1 MNVHRDKPVNAVR
14 GAPLGDMTPKQF
26 MAAQW
31 QKRWRLI
38 RGALPDFKELVDVKT
53 LWALAG
59 SSRVESRLIVR
70 DGRDGKNWKLESGP
84 FSKKQIAALPE
95 RGWTLLVQGLNL
107 HVPAADALL
116 RQFNFLPYARL
127 DDVMVSLAAPG
138 GGVGPHF
145 DSYDV
150 FLLQGMGTRRWQ
162 LSEQTDLSLDPAAPL
177 KILKKLVPTETFE
190 LTAGDMLYLP
200 PQVAHEGVAMQNEGY
215 CTTYSIGF
223 RAPTRQE
230 IADAFLD
237 WLAATSEIEGRLSD
251 PDLPA
256 TLTPARVPASYQRE
270 VLGAIAEMQIDRA
283 TMKQFAG
290 CFATDVK
297 PQIEFDAPEPPIT
310 RAAFAKACA
319 SAKGGVVS
327 LAAAALC
334 LYDDEYL
341 FINGEA
347 FVIKGDG
354 YFWRTLA
361 DARSLAVPPT
371 VASETI
377 DALYA
382 WYSDG
387 WLRLVGAVER

>member
-1 MNVHRDKPVNAVR
+1 MTMRSDKPQTI
-14 GAPLGDMTPKQF
+14 PLLGELTPKQF
-26 MAAQW
+26 MAAHW
-31 QKRWRLI
+31 QKRWRLM
-38 RGALPDFKELVDVKT
+38 RGALPEFKDLVDVKT
-53 LWALAG
+53 LWALAA
-59 SSRVESRLIVR
+59 SANVESRLII
-70 DGRDGKNWKLESGP
+70 RDGKTWKLESGP
-84 FSKKQIAALPE
+84 FTKKQVAALPE

-127 DDVMVSLAAPG
+127 DDVMMSLAAPG

-162 LSEQTDLSLDPAAPL
+162 VSEQKDLTLDPAAPL

-190 LTAGDMLYLP
+190 LSAGDLLYLP
-200 PQVAHEGVAMQNEGY
+200 PQVAHDGVAVQAEGF

-223 RAPTRQE
+223 RAPMRQE

-237 WLAATSEIEGRLSD
+237 WLGATSEIEGRLND

-256 TLTPARVPASYQRE
+256 TLTPAKVPASYQRE

-283 TMKQFAG
+283 AMKQFAG

-297 PQIEFDAPEPPIT
+297 PQVQFDAPDEPIT
-310 RAAFAKACA
+310 RAAFAKLAM
-319 SAKGGVVS
+319 KQGVAFA
-327 LAAAALC
+327 LATLC

-341 FINGEA
+341 FINGDA
-347 FVIKGDG
+347 FVIKGDAH
-354 YFWRTLA
+354 FWRGLA
-361 DARSLAVPPT
+361 DARHAVVT
-371 VASETI
+371 RDQAKETL
-377 DALYA
+377 DSLYA
-382 WYSDG
+382 WYVDG
-387 WLRLVGAVER
+387 LLKLIDG

>member
-1 MNVHRDKPVNAVR
+1 MTIARTKTDKPLTKLTTV
-14 GAPLGDMTPKQF
+14 LGDITPKQF
-26 MAAQW
+26 MAAHW

-38 RGALPDFKELVDVKT
+38 RGAVPDFKDLVDVKA
-53 LWALAG
+53 LWALAA
-59 SSRVESRLIVR
+59 SSSVESRLII
-70 DGRDGKNWKLESGP
+70 RDGKNWKLESGP

-162 LSEQTDLSLDPAAPL
+162 LSEQKDLSLDPAAPM

-200 PQVAHEGVAMQNEGY
+200 PQVAHDGVAMQSEGF

-237 WLAATSEIEGRLSD
+237 WLGATSEIEGRLSD

-256 TLTPARVPASYQRE
+256 TLAPAKVPASYQRE
-270 VLGAIAEMQIDRA
+270 VLSAIAEMQIDRA
-283 TMKQFAG
+283 AMKQFAG

-319 SAKGGVVS
+319 SATGGGVS

-354 YFWRTLA
+354 YFWRALA
-361 DARSLAVPPT
+361 DARALAVPSA
-371 VASETI
+371 VARETI

-387 WLRLVGAVER
+387 WLNLVDVVEQ

>member
-1 MNVHRDKPVNAVR
+1 MSARNDKHTVTL
-14 GAPLGDMTPKQF
+14 LGDMTPKQF
-26 MAAQW
+26 MAAHW
-31 QKRWRLI
+31 QKRWRLM
-38 RGALPDFKELVDVKT
+38 RGALPDFQELVDVKT

-59 SSRVESRLIVR
+59 SASVESRLIIR
-70 DGRDGKNWKLESGP
+70 DERDGKHWKLESGP
-84 FSKKQIAALPE
+84 FSKKQIAALPA

-162 LSEQTDLSLDPAAPL
+162 LSEQKDLSLDPAAPL
-177 KILKKLVPTETFE
+177 KILKKLVATETFD

-200 PQVAHEGVAMQNEGY
+200 PQVAHDGVATQSDGF

-237 WLAATSEIEGRLSD
+237 WLGATSEIDGRLSD

-256 TLTPARVPASYQRE
+256 TLTPAKVPASYQRE
-270 VLGAIAEMQIDRA
+270 VVSAIAEMQIDRA
-283 TMKQFAG
+283 AMKQFAG

-297 PQIEFDAPEPPIT
+297 PHVDFDPPDEPVA
-310 RAAFAKACA
+310 RAAFAKLAML
-319 SAKGGVVS
+319 KGVAF
-327 LAAAALC
+327 AAATLC
-334 LYDDEYL
+334 LYDDEFL
-341 FINGEA
+341 FINGDA
-347 FVIKGDG
+347 FVIKGDAH
-354 YFWRTLA
+354 FWRALA
-361 DARSLAVPPT
+361 DERRAIVTRDQAKET
-371 VASETI
+371 V
-377 DALYA
+377 DALYT
-382 WYSDG
+382 WYTDG
-387 WLRLVGAVER
+387 LLKLLDG

>member
-1 MNVHRDKPVNAVR
+1 MTVTRTKSDKPLNTV
-14 GAPLGDMTPKQF
+14 LGEMTPKQF
-26 MAAQW
+26 MAAHW

-38 RGALPDFKELVDVKT
+38 RGAVPDFIELVDVKT

-59 SSRVESRLIVR
+59 SSSVECRLII
-70 DGRDGKNWKLESGP
+70 RDGKNWKLESGP
-84 FSKKQIAALPE
+84 FSKKQMAALPE

-150 FLLQGMGTRRWQ
+150 FLLQGIGTRRWQ
-162 LSEQTDLSLDPAAPL
+162 LSEQKDLSLDPAAPL
-177 KILKKLVPTETFE
+177 KILKNLVATETFE
-190 LTAGDMLYLP
+190 LTAGDMIYLP
-200 PQVAHEGVAMQNEGY
+200 PQVAHDGVATQNDGF

-237 WLAATSEIEGRLSD
+237 WLGATSEIDGRLSD

-256 TLTPARVPASYQRE
+256 TLTPAKVPASYQRE

-283 TMKQFAG
+283 AMKQFAG

-297 PQIEFDAPEPPIT
+297 PQVHFDAPDEPMT
-310 RAAFAKACA
+310 RTAFAKLAMQQ
-319 SAKGGVVS
+319 GVAF
-327 LAAAALC
+327 AAATVC
-334 LYDDEYL
+334 LYDDEFL
-341 FINGEA
+341 FINGDA
-347 FVIKGDG
+347 FVIKGDAH
-354 YFWRTLA
+354 FWRTLA
-361 DARSLAVPPT
+361 DERRAVVTRDQAKET
-371 VASETI
+371 VAS
-377 DALYA
+377 LYG

-387 WLRLVGAVER
+387 LLKLVDG

>member
-1 MNVHRDKPVNAVR
+1 MSVRSDKHSSAL
-14 GAPLGDMTPKQF
+14 LGDMTPKQF
-26 MAAQW
+26 MAAHW
-31 QKRWRLI
+31 QKRWRLM

-59 SSRVESRLIVR
+59 SSSVESRLII
-70 DGRDGKNWKLESGP
+70 RDGKNWKLESGP
-84 FSKKQIAALPE
+84 FNKKQIAALPD

-162 LSEQTDLSLDPAAPL
+162 LSEQKDLSLDPAAPL
-177 KILKKLVPTETFE
+177 KILKKLVPKETFD

-200 PQVAHEGVAMQNEGY
+200 PQVAHDGVATQSEGF

-237 WLAATSEIEGRLSD
+237 WLGATSEIDGRLSD

-256 TLTPARVPASYQRE
+256 TLTPAKVPASYQRE

-283 TMKQFAG
+283 AMKQFAG

-297 PQIEFDAPEPPIT
+297 PQVEFDPPDEPMT
-310 RAAFAKACA
+310 RTAFAKLAMQA
-319 SAKGGVVS
+319 GVS
-327 LAAAALC
+327 FPAATLC

-341 FINGEA
+341 FINGDA
-347 FVIKGDG
+347 FVIKGDAH
-354 YFWRTLA
+354 FWRALA
-361 DARSLAVPPT
+361 DERRVVVTRDEAKET
-371 VASETI
+371 VDS
-377 DALYA
+377 LYA
-382 WYSDG
+382 WYTDG
-387 WLRLVGAVER
+387 LLKLIDG

>member
-1 MNVHRDKPVNAVR
+1 MSVRNDKHASVL
-14 GAPLGDMTPKQF
+14 LGDITPKQF
-26 MAAQW
+26 MTAHW
-31 QKRWRLI
+31 QKRWRLM

-53 LWALAG
+53 LWTLAG
-59 SSRVESRLIVR
+59 SSSVESRLII
-70 DGRDGKNWKLESGP
+70 RDGKNWKLESGP
-84 FSKKQIAALPE
+84 FSKKQIAALPD

-107 HVPAADALL
+107 HVPGADQLL

-162 LSEQTDLSLDPAAPL
+162 LSEQKDLSLDPAAPL
-177 KILKKLVPTETFE
+177 KILKKLVPTETFD

-200 PQVAHEGVAMQNEGY
+200 PQVAHDGVATQSEGF

-237 WLAATSEIEGRLSD
+237 WLGATSEIDGRLSD

-256 TLTPARVPASYQRE
+256 TLTPAKVPASYQRE
-270 VLGAIAEMQIDRA
+270 VLDAIAEMQIDRA
-283 TMKQFAG
+283 AMKQFAG

-297 PQIEFDAPEPPIT
+297 PQIEFDAPDEPMT
-310 RAAFAKACA
+310 RAAFTKLAMQR
-319 SAKGGVVS
+319 GVVF
-327 LAAAALC
+327 AAATLC

-341 FINGEA
+341 FINGDA
-347 FVIKGDG
+347 FVIKGDAH
-354 YFWRTLA
+354 FWRALA
-361 DARSLAVPPT
+361 DERRAVVTRDQAKET
-371 VASETI
+371 VDS
-377 DALYA
+377 LYA

-387 WLRLVGAVER
+387 LLKLVDG

>member
-1 MNVHRDKPVNAVR
+1 MTVTRTKSDKPLNTV
-14 GAPLGDMTPKQF
+14 LGEMTPKQF
-26 MAAQW
+26 MAAHW

-38 RGALPDFKELVDVKT
+38 RGAVPDFIELVDVKT

-59 SSRVESRLIVR
+59 SSSVECRLII
-70 DGRDGKNWKLESGP
+70 RDGKNWKLESGP

-150 FLLQGMGTRRWQ
+150 FLLQGIGTRRWQ
-162 LSEQTDLSLDPAAPL
+162 LSEQKDLSLDPAAPL
-177 KILKKLVPTETFE
+177 KILKNLVATETFE
-190 LTAGDMLYLP
+190 LTAGDMIYLP
-200 PQVAHEGVAMQNEGY
+200 PQVAHDGVATQNDGF

-237 WLAATSEIEGRLSD
+237 WLGATSEIDGRLSD

-256 TLTPARVPASYQRE
+256 TLTPAKVPASYQRE
-270 VLGAIAEMQIDRA
+270 VLAAIAEMQIDRA
-283 TMKQFAG
+283 AMKQFAG

-297 PQIEFDAPEPPIT
+297 PQVHFDAPDEPMT
-310 RAAFAKACA
+310 RTAFAKLAMQQ
-319 SAKGGVVS
+319 GVAF
-327 LAAAALC
+327 AAATVC
-334 LYDDEYL
+334 LYDDEFL
-341 FINGEA
+341 FINGDA
-347 FVIKGDG
+347 FVIKGDAH
-354 YFWRTLA
+354 FWRTLA
-361 DARSLAVPPT
+361 DERRAVVTRDQAKET
-371 VASETI
+371 VAS
-377 DALYA
+377 LYG

-387 WLRLVGAVER
+387 LLKLVDG

>member
-1 MNVHRDKPVNAVR
+1 MSVRNDKQTSTL
-14 GAPLGDMTPKQF
+14 LGDMTPKQF
-26 MAAQW
+26 MAAHW
-31 QKRWRLI
+31 QKRWRLM

-59 SSRVESRLIVR
+59 SSSVESRLII
-70 DGRDGKNWKLESGP
+70 RDGKNWKLESGP
-84 FSKKQIAALPE
+84 FNKKQIAALPE

-107 HVPAADALL
+107 HVHAADALL

-162 LSEQTDLSLDPAAPL
+162 LSEQKDLSLDPAAPL

-200 PQVAHEGVAMQNEGY
+200 PQVAHDGVAMQSEGF

-230 IADAFLD
+230 LADAFLD
-237 WLAATSEIEGRLSD
+237 WLGATSEIEGRLSD

-256 TLTPARVPASYQRE
+256 TLTPARMPASYQRE

-283 TMKQFAG
+283 AMKQFAG

-297 PQIEFDAPEPPIT
+297 PQIEFDAPDEPIT
-310 RAAFAKACA
+310 RQAFAKLAMQQ
-319 SAKGGVVS
+319 GVA
-327 LAAAALC
+327 LAPATLC
-334 LYDDEYL
+334 LYDDEFL
-341 FINGEA
+341 FINGDA
-347 FVIKGDG
+347 FVIKGDAH
-354 YFWRTLA
+354 FWRALA
-361 DARSLAVPPT
+361 DERRAVIT
-371 VASETI
+371 RDQAKETI
-377 DALYA
+377 DALYE
-382 WYSDG
+382 WYCDG
-387 WLRLVGAVER
+387 RLKLVDG

>member
-1 MNVHRDKPVNAVR
+1 MTIARAVLHKPLRTV
-14 GAPLGDMTPKQF
+14 LGDMTPKQF
-26 MAAQW
+26 MTAHW

-59 SSRVESRLIVR
+59 SSSVESRLIVR
-70 DGRDGKNWKLESGP
+70 DGKHWKLESGP
-84 FSKKQIAALPE
+84 FSKKQIAALPD

-150 FLLQGMGTRRWQ
+150 FLLQGIGTRRWQ

-177 KILKKLVPTETFE
+177 KILKKLVPTETFDVA
-190 LTAGDMLYLP
+190 AGDLLYLP
-200 PQVAHEGVAMQNEGY
+200 PQVAHDGVATQNEGF

-237 WLAATSEIEGRLSD
+237 WLGATSEIDGRLSD

-256 TLTPARVPASYQRE
+256 TLTPAKVPASYQRE

-283 TMKQFAG
+283 AMKQFAG

-297 PQIEFDAPEPPIT
+297 PHIDFDPPDEPMT
-310 RAAFAKACA
+310 RAAFAKLAMQH
-319 SAKGGVVS
+319 GVAF
-327 LAAAALC
+327 AAATLC
-334 LYDDEYL
+334 LYDDEFL
-341 FINGEA
+341 FINGDA
-347 FVIKGDG
+347 FVIKGDAH
-354 YFWRTLA
+354 FWRALA
-361 DARSLAVPPT
+361 DERCAVVTRDQAKET
-371 VASETI
+371 VDS
-377 DALYA
+377 LYA

-387 WLRLVGAVER
+387 LLKLVDG

>member
-1 MNVHRDKPVNAVR
+1 MTVAPIKSDKRLSTILA
-14 GAPLGDMTPKQF
+14 DITPKQF
-26 MAAQW
+26 MAAHW

-38 RGALPDFKELVDVKT
+38 RGAVPDFKELVDVKT
-53 LWALAG
+53 LWVLAG
-59 SSRVESRLIVR
+59 SSSVESRLII
-70 DGRDGKNWKLESGP
+70 RDGKNWKLESGP

-107 HVPAADALL
+107 HVPAADSLL

-150 FLLQGMGTRRWQ
+150 FLLQGLGTRRWQ
-162 LSEQTDLSLDPAAPL
+162 LSEQKDLSLDPAAPL
-177 KILKKLVPTETFE
+177 KILKKLVPTETFD
-190 LTAGDMLYLP
+190 LVAGDMLYLP
-200 PQVAHEGVAMQNEGY
+200 PQVAHDGVATQSEGF

-237 WLAATSEIEGRLSD
+237 WLGATSEIDGRLSD
-251 PDLPA
+251 PDLLA
-256 TLTPARVPASYQRE
+256 TLTPAKVPASYQRE

-283 TMKQFAG
+283 AMKQFAG

-297 PQIEFDAPEPPIT
+297 PQIEFDAPDEPLT
-310 RAAFAKACA
+310 RAAFAK
-319 SAKGGVVS
+319 
-327 LAAAALC
+327 LAMQQRIVFAAGTLC

-341 FINGEA
+341 FINGDA
-347 FVIKGDG
+347 FVIKGDAH
-354 YFWRTLA
+354 FWRALA
-361 DARSLAVPPT
+361 DERSAIVTRDQVKET
-371 VASETI
+371 V

-382 WYSDG
+382 WYCDG
-387 WLRLVGAVER
+387 LLKLIDG